1 MIKDSNKVVFL
12 GLICIVLVLVLFS
25 TGVVAEDRIKIGAS
39 FTDLRNERWSR
50 ENEMMSQLCEEMG
63 VEYVSQSANSDA
75 GQQLSQSENLISQG
89 IDVLIVIPYDA
100 VSSASIVE
108 VAHENNIPVIAYDRL
123 IKSPDLDLYVSFDSI
138 RVGEMMTEYVHNKYP
153 KGNYVILKGD
163 IGDNNAHLVYEGQ
176 MNVLDKYI
184 KNGDIKIVAE
194 QFCKNWSGTEA
205 LKHTENALTAV
216 NNDVVA
222 ILTGYDGL
230 ATGAIQALSAQGLSG
245 KVAVTGQ
252 DAELSACQ
260 RVVEGIQT
268 MTIYKPL
275 KELARKG
282 IETAIALAKK
292 EKPAD
297 INDLVTVNGVDINA
311 ILLDPIVVTA
321 DNMVDVIVKDGFH
334 SLEDIYSNIPKEK
347 WPKI

>member
-1 MIKDSNKVVFL
+1 MIKGNKKLVFL
-12 GLICIVLVLVLFS
+12 GLICIIFVFVLFS
-25 TGVVAEDRIKIGAS
+25 SIVAAQDTIKIGVS

-50 ENEMMSQLCEEMG
+50 ENEMMSQLCKEIG
-63 VEYVSQSANSDA
+63 VEYMSQSANGDA
-75 GQQLSQSENLISQG
+75 GLQLSQSENLISQG
-89 IDVLIVIPYDA
+89 IDVLLVIPFDA
-100 VSSASIVE
+100 VSAASIVE

-123 IKSPDLDLYVSFDSI
+123 IKSSELDLYVSFDSI
-138 RVGEMMTEYVHNKYP
+138 RVGEMMAEYVHNKHP
-153 KGNYVILKGD
+153 KGNYIILKGD

-205 LKHTENALTAV
+205 LKYTENALTAV
-216 NNDVVA
+216 DNDVVA

-230 ATGAIQALSAQGLSG
+230 ATGAIQALMAQGLSG

-260 RVVEGIQT
+260 RVVEGTQT

-275 KELARKG
+275 KKLAKKG
-282 IETAIALAKK
+282 IESAVALAKK
-292 EKPAD
+292 EKPAG
-297 INDLVTVNGVDINA
+297 INGSAKVSGVDINA

-321 DNMVDVIVKDGFH
+321 DNMVEEIVEDGFH
-334 SLEDIYSNIPKEK
+334 SLEDIYKNIPKEK
-347 WPKI
+347 WPTK